1 MVSWIMPGNDFVC
14 VKYLKSIIRKLCVRV
29 LRLVS
34 LDNNPD
40 PQAPSLQELGLAHM
54 NETGRVG
61 LRDDVEAGFYQNA
74 TGEVYRGVPISNDDT
89 VVDVGC
95 GSGGPLQFLSTRGA
109 KVIAVD
115 VSAEVIEIARAAVE
129 SQGGVVEFRVAH
141 TQALPVPDDFA
152 TRVVCMEVLE
162 HVDDQSFSL
171 SEMFRGGKSGA
182 LYLLTVPDSNAER
195 IIGAV
200 GGPTYFKKPNHI
212 RVIERIEFEDLVR
225 NAGLEILS
233 HDYNGFVSTFR
244 LALLMMRGHTDLKA
258 EDDVLLKWSRMW
270 NELLDSPEGPEM
282 KKALDSLV
290 PRSQI
295 IVARK
300 P

>member
-1 MVSWIMPGNDFVC
+1 MSAIGIY
-14 VKYLKSIIRKLCVRV
+14 VKNLKSRIASLKTRVR
-29 LRLVS
+29 RLVS
-34 LDNNPD
+34 SADVVT
-40 PQAPSLQELGLAHM
+40 QAAPTLEELGLAHM

-74 TGEVYRGVPISNDDT
+74 TGEVYRGVPISKDDT

-115 VSAEVIEIARAAVE
+115 VSAEVIEIARSAVE

-141 TQALPVPDDFA
+141 TQALPVADDFA

-162 HVDDQSFSL
+162 HVDDPSFSL
-171 SEMFRGGKSGA
+171 SEMYRIGKSGA

-200 GGPTYFKKPNHI
+200 GGPTYFQKPNHI
-212 RVIERIEFEDLVR
+212 RVIERNEFEDLVR

-258 EDDVLLKWSRMW
+258 EDAILLKWSRMW
-270 NELLDSPEGPEM
+270 NEILDSPEGPEM
-282 KKALDSLV
+282 KKSLDSLV

>member
-1 MVSWIMPGNDFVC
+1 VNGIC
-14 VKYLKSIIRKLCVRV
+14 VKYLRSRIASLLFRV
-29 LRLVS
+29 PRLVS
-34 LDNNPD
+34 SGDDAD
-40 PQAPSLQELGLAHM
+40 PQAAALRALGLDHLS
-54 NETGRVG
+54 ESQRVG
-61 LRDDVEAGFYQNA
+61 LRDDALAGFYQNA
-74 TGEVYRGVPISNDDT
+74 TGEVYRGVPISKDDT

-115 VSAEVIEIARAAVE
+115 VSAEVIEIAKAAVE

-162 HVDDQSFSL
+162 HVDDPSFSL
-171 SEMFRGGKSGA
+171 SEMFRVGKSGA

-212 RVIERIEFEDLVR
+212 RVIERNEFENLVR
-225 NAGLEILS
+225 DAGLEILA

-258 EDDVLLKWSRMW
+258 EDDILLKWSRMW
-270 NELLDSPEGPEM
+270 NELLDSPEGLEM
-282 KKALDSLV
+282 KKSLDSLV

>member
-1 MVSWIMPGNDFVC
+1 M
-14 VKYLKSIIRKLCVRV
+14 KYLKSIVKKLCVRV
-29 LRLVS
+29 LHLVS
-34 LDNNPD
+34 TDNDLVQP
-40 PQAPSLQELGLAHM
+40 APTLEQLGLAHM

-61 LRDDVEAGFYQNA
+61 LRDDVEAGFYQNV
-74 TGEVYRGVPISNDDT
+74 TNEVYRGVPISKDDT
-89 VVDVGC
+89 IVDVGC

-115 VSAEVIEIARAAVE
+115 VSAEVIEIAKSAVE
-129 SQGGVVEFRVAH
+129 NQGGVVELRVAH

-152 TRVVCMEVLE
+152 TRVICMEVLE
-162 HVDDQSFSL
+162 HVDDPSFSL
-171 SEMFRGGKSGA
+171 SEMYRIGKSGA

-200 GGPTYFKKPNHI
+200 GGPTYFQKPNHI
-212 RVIERIEFEDLVR
+212 RIIERTEFENLVS

-258 EDDVLLKWSRMW
+258 EDEILLKWSRMW
-270 NELLDSPEGPEM
+270 NELLDSPEGLEM
-282 KKALDSLV
+282 KKALDFLV

>member
-1 MVSWIMPGNDFVC
+1 M
-14 VKYLKSIIRKLCVRV
+14 KYLRSKIATFCVRV

-34 LDNNPD
+34 SSNVPN
-40 PQAPSLQELGLAHM
+40 QAAPTLEQLGLAHM

-61 LRDDVEAGFYQNA
+61 LRDDVEAGFYRNA
-74 TGEVYRGVPISNDDT
+74 TGEVYRGVPISKEDT

-115 VSAEVIEIARAAVE
+115 VSAEVIEIARSAVE

-141 TQALPVPDDFA
+141 TQALPVPEDFA
-152 TRVVCMEVLE
+152 TRVICMEVLE
-162 HVDDQSFSL
+162 HVDDPSFSL
-171 SEMFRGGKSGA
+171 SEMYRVGKSGA

-200 GGPTYFKKPNHI
+200 GGPTYFQKPNHI
-212 RVIERIEFEDLVR
+212 RVIERTEFEDLVR

-258 EDDVLLKWSRMW
+258 EDDILLKWSRMW
-270 NELLDSPEGPEM
+270 NELLDSPEGEEM
-282 KKALDSLV
+282 KRALDLLV

>member
-1 MVSWIMPGNDFVC
+1 M
-14 VKYLKSIIRKLCVRV
+14 KYLKLIVKKLCVRV
-29 LRLVS
+29 LHMVSTDNDLVQ
-34 LDNNPD
+34 P
-40 PQAPSLQELGLAHM
+40 APTLEQLGLAHI

-74 TGEVYRGVPISNDDT
+74 TDEVYRGVPISKDDT
-89 VVDVGC
+89 IVDVGC

-115 VSAEVIEIARAAVE
+115 VSAEVIEIAKSAVE
-129 SQGGVVEFRVAH
+129 NQGGVVEFRVAH

-152 TRVVCMEVLE
+152 TRVICMEVLE
-162 HVDDQSFSL
+162 HVDDPSFSL
-171 SEMFRGGKSGA
+171 SEMYRIGKSGA

-200 GGPTYFKKPNHI
+200 GGPTYFQKPNHI
-212 RVIERIEFEDLVR
+212 RIIERTEFETLVS
-225 NAGLEILS
+225 NAGLKILS

-258 EDDVLLKWSRMW
+258 EDEILLKWSRMW

-282 KKALDSLV
+282 KKALDFLV

>member
-1 MVSWIMPGNDFVC
+1 MGIN
-14 VKYLKSIIRKLCVRV
+14 VKNIGSRIASFCARV
-29 LRLVS
+29 LRLVAS
-34 LDNNPD
+34 KDESI
-40 PQAPSLQELGLAHM
+40 QVAPTLEQLGIAHI

-74 TGEVYRGVPISNDDT
+74 TGEVYRGVSISKDDI

-115 VSAEVIEIARAAVE
+115 VSAEVIEIARSAVE

-162 HVDDQSFSL
+162 HVDDPSFSL
-171 SEMFRGGKSGA
+171 SEMFRVGKSGA

-200 GGPTYFKKPNHI
+200 GGSDYFEKPLHI

-233 HDYNGFVSTFR
+233 HDYSGFVSTIR
-244 LALLMMRGHTDLKA
+244 LALGIMRGTLDLNGRSTLDE
-258 EDDVLLKWSRMW
+258 EDAILLKWSRMW

-282 KKALDSLV
+282 KKALDFLV

>member
-1 MVSWIMPGNDFVC
+1 MKNLRSRIAN
-14 VKYLKSIIRKLCVRV
+14 LHARV

-34 LDNNPD
+34 SNKDLVQVVPTLE
-40 PQAPSLQELGLAHM
+40 QLGIAHI

-61 LRDDVEAGFYQNA
+61 LRDDVQAGFYQNV
-74 TGEVYRGVPISNDDT
+74 TDEVYRGVHISKDDV

-109 KVIAVD
+109 TVIAVD
-115 VSAEVIEIARAAVE
+115 VSAEVIEIAKSAVE
-129 SQGGVVEFRVAH
+129 SRGGVVEFRVAH
-141 TQALPVPDDFA
+141 GQELPVPDDFA

-162 HVDDQSFSL
+162 HVDDPSFSL
-171 SEMFRGGKSGA
+171 SEMYRIGKSGA

-200 GGPTYFKKPNHI
+200 GGSEFFEKPLHI

-233 HDYNGFVSTFR
+233 HDYSGFVSTIR
-244 LALLMMRGHTDLKA
+244 LALGIMRGTLDLNGRSTLDE
-258 EDDVLLKWSRMW
+258 EDAVLLKWSRMW

-282 KKALDSLV
+282 KKALDFLV

>member
-1 MVSWIMPGNDFVC
+1 LGNDV
-14 VKYLKSIIRKLCVRV
+14 
-29 LRLVS
+29 
-34 LDNNPD
+34 D
-40 PQAPSLQELGLAHM
+40 PQAPSLQDLGLAHM

-74 TGEVYRGVPISNDDT
+74 TGEVYRGVHISKDDT

-115 VSAEVIEIARAAVE
+115 VSAEVIEIARSAVE

-141 TQALPVPDDFA
+141 TQALPVADDFA

-162 HVDDQSFSL
+162 HVDDPSFSL
-171 SEMFRGGKSGA
+171 SEMYRIGKSGA

-200 GGPTYFKKPNHI
+200 GGPTYFQKPNHI
-212 RVIERIEFEDLVR
+212 RVIERNEFEDLVR

-258 EDDVLLKWSRMW
+258 EDAILLKWSRMW

-282 KKALDSLV
+282 KKSLDSLV

>member
-1 MVSWIMPGNDFVC
+1 MVSTDND
-14 VKYLKSIIRKLCVRV
+14 
-29 LRLVS
+29 LVQ
-34 LDNNPD
+34 P
-40 PQAPSLQELGLAHM
+40 APTLEQLGLAHI

-74 TGEVYRGVPISNDDT
+74 TDEVYRGVPISKDDT
-89 VVDVGC
+89 IVDVGC

-115 VSAEVIEIARAAVE
+115 VSAEVIEIAKSAVE
-129 SQGGVVEFRVAH
+129 NQGGVVEFRVAH

-152 TRVVCMEVLE
+152 TRVICMEVLE
-162 HVDDQSFSL
+162 HVDDPSFSL
-171 SEMFRGGKSGA
+171 SEMYRIGKSGA

-200 GGPTYFKKPNHI
+200 GGPTYFQKPNHI
-212 RVIERIEFEDLVR
+212 RIIERTEFETLVS
-225 NAGLEILS
+225 NAGLKILS

-258 EDDVLLKWSRMW
+258 EDEILLKWSRMW

-282 KKALDSLV
+282 KKALDFLV

>member
-1 MVSWIMPGNDFVC
+1 M
-14 VKYLKSIIRKLCVRV
+14 KYLKSIVKKLCVRV
-29 LRLVS
+29 LHLVS
-34 LDNNPD
+34 TDNDLVQP
-40 PQAPSLQELGLAHM
+40 APTLEQLGLAHM

-61 LRDDVEAGFYQNA
+61 LRDDVEAGFYQNV
-74 TGEVYRGVPISNDDT
+74 TNEVYRGVPISKDDT
-89 VVDVGC
+89 IVDVGC

-115 VSAEVIEIARAAVE
+115 VSAEVIEIAKSAVE
-129 SQGGVVEFRVAH
+129 NQGGVVEFRVAH

-152 TRVVCMEVLE
+152 TRVICMEVLE
-162 HVDDQSFSL
+162 HVDDPSFSL
-171 SEMFRGGKSGA
+171 SEMYRIGKSGA

-200 GGPTYFKKPNHI
+200 GGPTYFQKPNHI
-212 RVIERIEFEDLVR
+212 RIIERTEFENLVS

-258 EDDVLLKWSRMW
+258 EDEILLKWSRMW
-270 NELLDSPEGPEM
+270 NELLDSPEGLEM
-282 KKALDSLV
+282 KKALDFLV

>member
-1 MVSWIMPGNDFVC
+1 M
-14 VKYLKSIIRKLCVRV
+14 KYLKSIVEKLCVRV
-29 LRLVS
+29 LHLVS
-34 LDNNPD
+34 TDNDLVQP
-40 PQAPSLQELGLAHM
+40 APTLEQLGLAHM

-61 LRDDVEAGFYQNA
+61 LRDDVEAGFYQNV
-74 TGEVYRGVPISNDDT
+74 TNEVYRGVPISKDDT
-89 VVDVGC
+89 IVDVGC

-115 VSAEVIEIARAAVE
+115 VSAEVIEIAKSAVE
-129 SQGGVVEFRVAH
+129 NQGGVVEFRVAH

-152 TRVVCMEVLE
+152 TRVICMEVLE
-162 HVDDQSFSL
+162 HVDDPSFSL
-171 SEMFRGGKSGA
+171 SEMYRIGKSGA

-200 GGPTYFKKPNHI
+200 GGPTYFQKPNHI
-212 RVIERIEFEDLVR
+212 RIIERTEFENLVS

-258 EDDVLLKWSRMW
+258 EDEILLKWSRMW
-270 NELLDSPEGPEM
+270 NELLDSPEGLEM
-282 KKALDSLV
+282 KKALDFLV